1 MIDFEIATG
10 ARIASAIPDLA
21 RLRIAVFREF
31 PYLYDGDEAYER
43 GYLEVYAQCPEAVVI
58 LAREGEDI
66 VGASTC
72 LPLREETDAVRAPFE
87 SRGLDVDRFFYFG
100 ESVLQPAFRGQG
112 IGVKF
117 FEAREHAAREAK
129 ADFAVFCAVRRPDDH
144 PARPRNSADMPR
156 FWRRRGFT
164 ALSGVFCQ
172 MEWKEV
178 DRAEPLIHDLDFW
191 IKPLGAAPIPECL
204 G

>member
-21 RLRIAVFREF
+21 RLRISVFREF

-87 SRGLDVDRFFYFG
+87 SRGLDVERFFYFG

-129 ADFAVFCAVRRPDDH
+129 ADFAVFCAVRRSDDH

-156 FWRRRGFT
+156 FWRRRGYK
-164 ALSGVFCQ
+164 ALPGVFCQ
-172 MEWKEV
+172 MTWKEV
-178 DRAEPLIHDLDFW
+178 DRAEPLVHDLDFW

>member
-1 MIDFEIATG
+1 MIDFEIAMG
-10 ARIASAIPDLA
+10 APIASAIPDLA

-43 GYLEVYAQCPEAVVI
+43 GYLEVYARCPEAVVI
-58 LAREGEDI
+58 LAREGVDI

-72 LPLREETDAVRAPFE
+72 LPLREETAAVRAPFE
-87 SRGLDVDRFFYFG
+87 SRGLDVARFFYFG

-117 FEAREHAAREAK
+117 FEARERAARAAE
-129 ADFAVFCAVRRPDDH
+129 ADFAVFCAVRRPDNH
-144 PARPRNSADMPR
+144 PARPRNSTDMPR

-164 ALSGVFCQ
+164 ALPGVFCQ
-172 MEWKEV
+172 MTWKEV

-191 IKPLGAAPIPECL
+191 IKPLGAAPIPEGL